1 MDRLNRSGWI
11 YLIKSFLSPFI
22 IGLIFFWAAGTTDV
36 PRGWLFIGMT
46 AIHVWAG
53 AIILAIY
60 NPVVCNER
68 QDWAKKK
75 DSKKWDVYVV
85 LTYGLLQFYIQ
96 TYLMGLDVANGWS
109 HLGMEFVIPGIAMF
123 LASVVLIVWA
133 MTENRFFEVTVR
145 IQKDRNQKV
154 VSSGPYKYVRHPG
167 YVAAILW
174 ACAGPFIVGSAV
186 GLIPGVLV
194 VALMAL
200 RTHLEDGIL
209 HKELK
214 GYPEYAK
221 KVRYRL
227 LPGVW

>member
-1 MDRLNRSGWI
+1 MDRLNRSGWM
-11 YLIKSFLSPFI
+11 YLLKSFISPFI
-22 IGLIFFWAAGTTDV
+22 IALLFFWGAGTTDV

-68 QDWAKKK
+68 QDWMKKK
-75 DSKKWDVYVV
+75 DTKKWDIYLV

-109 HLGMEFVIPGIAMF
+109 YLGMEFVIPGIAMF

-133 MTENRFFEVTVR
+133 MTENRFFEVNVR
-145 IQKDRNQKV
+145 IQKDRKQTV

-174 ACAGPFIVGSAV
+174 ACAGPCIVGSAV

-194 VALMAL
+194 VALMVF

-209 HKELK
+209 QKELK
-214 GYPEYAK
+214 GYKEYTK

>member
-11 YLIKSFLSPFI
+11 YLFKSLLSPFI

-36 PRGWLFIGMT
+36 PRGWLFLGMS
-46 AIHVWAG
+46 AIHIWAS

-68 QDWAKKK
+68 QDWMKKK
-75 DSKKWDVYVV
+75 DTKKWDPYIVI
-85 LTYGLLQFYIQ
+85 TYGLLQFYIQ

-109 HLGMEFVIPGIAMF
+109 YLGMEFVVPGIAIF
-123 LASVVLIVWA
+123 IASIVLIVWA

-145 IQKDRNQKV
+145 IQKDRDQKV
-154 VSSGPYKYVRHPG
+154 ISSGPYRHVRHPG
-167 YVAAILW
+167 YVAVILW
-174 ACAGPFIVGSAV
+174 AFAGPLIVGSLI
-186 GLIPGVLV
+186 GLIPGLLV
-194 VALMAL
+194 TAIMIF
-200 RTHLEDGIL
+200 RTHLEDKTL
-209 HKELK
+209 QKELK
-214 GYPEYAK
+214 GYKEYAK